1 MKRLLFLSLFL
12 LMALS
17 LRGQYRKAP
26 YGDLYESAAVSAM
39 REDVRFLA
47 SAALEGRKAGSEGE
61 KDAARYVTS
70 RLEAEG
76 IDVLSGPDGDPFG
89 IRQENGDTLSSRNVL
104 AFIPGYDG
112 SVADHYIVIGARLD
126 NIGTYDVTVDGE
138 KVTRICYGANGNA
151 SGLAMLIQLASML
164 QRNKVLLRRSVLIA
178 AFGSSCSLG
187 AGSWYFLNRS
197 FGAVDKIDAM
207 INLDMLGTG
216 SSGFYAWP
224 SGNADLTQFLRN
236 LSATL
241 QPVVPEVVMKEPCFS
256 DHKPFYDKE
265 IPSVFFTTGMYPEYN
280 SDKDTESIIEYEQM
294 ERELEFI
301 YNFSVQ
307 LCNGPKPVFRVS
319 EATAAKLEGRT
330 VVPYYE
336 CDVKPTFLGSSDP
349 GVFLQRWVYAYLHY
363 PEEAVQKGIR
373 GRVLVDFL
381 IDEKGNVKDAHVLK
395 GVHPLLDD
403 EAVKVVGAS
412 PRWKPGKVNGKP
424 VISEVSLYVEFIL
437 ERRNSNGLRFQVNR
451 KEMAGPLGR

>member
-1 MKRLLFLSLFL
+1 MKRLFTIVCL
-12 LMALS
+12 LLATLT
-17 LRGQYRKAP
+17 LPAQYRRPP
-26 YGDLYESAAVSAM
+26 YGDLYESVTVAAM

-61 KDAARYVTS
+61 REAARYVSS
-70 RLEAEG
+70 RLEEEG
-76 IDVLSGPDGDPFG
+76 VDVLTGPQGEPFG
-89 IRQENGDTLSSRNVL
+89 IRQENGDTLSSHNVL
-104 AFIPGYDG
+104 AFIPGYDK

-126 NIGTYDVTVDGE
+126 NIGTYELTIDGE

-164 QRNKVLLRRSVLIA
+164 QRNKVLLRRSVIIA
-178 AFGSSCSLG
+178 AFGASCMLG

-197 FGAVDKIDAM
+197 FSAVDKIDAM
-207 INLDMLGTG
+207 INLDMLGTA

-224 SGNADLTQFLRN
+224 SGNADLTQFLSN

-241 QPVVPEVVMKEPCFS
+241 QPIVPQVVTREPCFS
-256 DHKPFYDKE
+256 DHKAFYDKE

-280 SDKDTESIIEYEQM
+280 SEKDTESILEYDNM
-294 ERELEFI
+294 ERELEYI
-301 YNFSVQ
+301 YNFAVQ
-307 LCNGPKPVFRVS
+307 LCCGPRPLFKLD
-319 EATAAKLEGRT
+319 EATAARLNGKM

-336 CDVKPTFLGSSDP
+336 CDVKPTFLGSTDP
-349 GVFLQRWVYAYLHY
+349 GVFLQKWVYAYLHY
-363 PEEAVQKGIR
+363 PAEAVRQGIH

-395 GVHPLLDD
+395 GVHPLLDE

-412 PRWKPGKVNGKP
+412 PRWKPGKVRGKP

-437 ERRNSNGLRFQVNR
+437 ERRKNR
-451 KEMAGPLGR
+451 

>member
-1 MKRLLFLSLFL
+1 MNKSLIGILLLTVLPLS
-12 LMALS
+12 A
-17 LRGQYRKAP
+17 QYRIPP
-26 YGDLYESAAVSAM
+26 YGDLNESPAVAAM
-39 REDVRFLA
+39 REDVRFLSA
-47 SAALEGRKAGSEGE
+47 AALEGRKAGSEGE
-61 KDAARYVTS
+61 KEAARYLTS

-76 IDVLSGPDGDPFG
+76 VDVLTGPEGEPFG

-104 AFIPGYDG
+104 AFIPGYDKTM
-112 SVADHYIVIGARLD
+112 ADHYIVIGARMD
-126 NIGTYDVTVDGE
+126 NIGTYELTVDGE

-151 SGLAMLIQLASML
+151 SGLALLVQLASML

-178 AFGSSCSLG
+178 GFGASCTLG
-187 AGSWYFLNRS
+187 AGSWYFLNRN

-216 SSGFYAWP
+216 SSGFYAWT
-224 SGNADLTQFLRN
+224 SGNADLTHFLKN

-241 QPVVPEVVMKEPCFS
+241 QPVVPEVVNYEPCFS
-256 DHKPFYDKE
+256 DHKAFYDKE

-280 SDKDTESIIEYEQM
+280 TERDTESIIEYDSL

-319 EATAAKLEGRT
+319 EETAAKLDGKT

-336 CDVKPTFLGSSDP
+336 CDVKPTFLGSTDP
-349 GVFLQRWVYAYLHY
+349 GVFLQKWVYSYLHY
-363 PEEAVQKGIR
+363 PAEAVKQGIH

-381 IDEKGNVKDAHVLK
+381 VDEKGNVKNAHVLK
-395 GVHPLLDD
+395 GVHPLLDE

-412 PRWKPGKVNGKP
+412 PRWKPGKVRGKP

-437 ERRNSNGLRFQVNR
+437 ERRR
-451 KEMAGPLGR
+451 